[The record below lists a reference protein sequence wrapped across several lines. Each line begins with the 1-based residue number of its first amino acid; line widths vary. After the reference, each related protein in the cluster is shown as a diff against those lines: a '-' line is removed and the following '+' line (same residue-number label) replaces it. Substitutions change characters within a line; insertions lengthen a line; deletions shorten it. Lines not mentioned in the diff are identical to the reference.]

1 MPSSPKKSLKLSSLK
16 DLIFTFWNS
25 KKKYKNYFYSTGQ
38 QRITFRRTLQ
48 ILLDENC
55 KWEYDSFGVILSNT
69 RITFLRRELHFSDEN
84 YF

>member
-1 MPSSPKKSLKLSSLK
+1 MPSSPKKV
-16 DLIFTFWNS
+16 WNS
-25 KKKYKNYFYSTGQ
+25 RRSKIWISHFEIREKKYKNYFYSTGQ

>member
-1 MPSSPKKSLKLSSLK
+1 MPSSPKKSLKLLSLK
-16 DLIFTFWNS
+16 DLKFE
-25 KKKYKNYFYSTGQ
+25 KKYKNYFYSTGQ